1 MRDQKLAAE
10 NVRERMGTLTEWELS
25 DDGLSIRRDFAFRD
39 FAEAFGFMAE
49 CAVVAE
55 KLNHHPEWF
64 NVYRRV
70 EVCLTTHDSGGL
82 TARDFDLGLAMDRI
96 AARRV

>member
-1 MRDQKLAAE
+1 MRDPKLTTAAV
-10 NVRERMGTLTEWELS
+10 NERMARLDAWELS
-25 DDGLSIRRDFAFRD
+25 DDGLCIRRDFDFRD

-49 CAVVAE
+49 CALVAE

-82 TARDFDLGLAMDRI
+82 TARDFDLAEVMDRI